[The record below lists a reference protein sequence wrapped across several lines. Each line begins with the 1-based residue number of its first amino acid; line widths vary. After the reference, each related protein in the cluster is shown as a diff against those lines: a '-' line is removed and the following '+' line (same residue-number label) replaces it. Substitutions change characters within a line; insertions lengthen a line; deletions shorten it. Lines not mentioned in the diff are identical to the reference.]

1 MSGDCTQH
9 ILRRLKFGLLPLNE
23 RYFVIHM
30 GTNNIGSN
38 KPMEIAEAIVEI
50 AILLKQRNNDQVVV
64 TGLLPRG
71 MYPSA
76 MRDEIVCVNN
86 NLKMLLHKRGTEAL
100 YIPPE
105 NN

>member
-1 MSGDCTQH
+1 
-9 ILRRLKFGLLPLNE
+9 
-23 RYFVIHM
+23 
-30 GTNNIGSN
+30 
-38 KPMEIAEAIVEI
+38 MEIAEAIVEI

-86 NLKMLLHKRGTEAL
+86 NLKMLRGTEAL
-100 YIPPE
+100 YISPE
-105 NN
+105 NNWLHPDGKLNLKVFFISTYLF

>member
-1 MSGDCTQH
+1 
-9 ILRRLKFGLLPLNE
+9 
-23 RYFVIHM
+23 
-30 GTNNIGSN
+30 
-38 KPMEIAEAIVEI
+38 MEIAEAIVEI

-86 NLKMLLHKRGTEAL
+86 DLKMLLHKRGTKAL

-105 NN
+105 NNWLHPDGKLNLKVFFISTYLF